1 MSVKSNQLDLCVNK
15 KFQWIEPHQRFLAE
29 GVMTCL
35 RNHRYNSP
43 MPGKSITTNQTPEN
57 IASVLEVLVESPK
70 RLDALSRS
78 VPVRKFNQ
86 PLGKG
91 ERTLVEVLAHML
103 NTEARS
109 SEMIYQALLVK
120 EPFFADI
127 HPERD
132 WGKLLRFDLLEY
144 SELLAYFKIRR
155 KVLLGVLSKLKE
167 KDWSRV
173 VREEGKQ
180 RKESVYWRA
189 RTIAMHEL
197 DHLGDLEKKLG

>member
-1 MSVKSNQLDLCVNK
+1 MPNK
-15 KFQWIEPHQRFLAE
+15 A
-29 GVMTCL
+29 
-35 RNHRYNSP
+35 
-43 MPGKSITTNQTPEN
+43 ITTDQTAEN
-57 IASVLEVLVESPK
+57 IAKVIEVLTESPV
-70 RLDALSRS
+70 RLEALRKS
-78 VPVRKFNQ
+78 VSAEKLRQ

-91 ERTLVEVLAHML
+91 ERTLVEVLSHLL

-132 WGKLLRFDLLEY
+132 WGKLLRFDLLDF
-144 SELLAYFKIRR
+144 SELLAYFNIRR
-155 KVLLGVLSKLKE
+155 KVLLRVLIGLKE
-167 KDWSRV
+167 KDWARA

-197 DHLGDLEKKLG
+197 DHLGDLEKKLK